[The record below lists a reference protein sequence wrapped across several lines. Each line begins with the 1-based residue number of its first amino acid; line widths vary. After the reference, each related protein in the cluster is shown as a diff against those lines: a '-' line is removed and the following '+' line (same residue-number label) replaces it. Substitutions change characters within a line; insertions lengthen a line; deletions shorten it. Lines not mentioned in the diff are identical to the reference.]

1 VKITPMDI
9 QQKRFSTRWRGL
21 DVVEVDQFL
30 DLLSKEFEELLKE
43 NEQLCDGIQQKTSR
57 ILELEKQE
65 KKVID
70 GLASIQQIID
80 QIKANANREGE
91 LIIEGAHADAR
102 KIVENARGQALQ
114 IENEIQGLIHQRE
127 QFKASFRASID
138 MFRSLLESQEFP
150 PDPSFPPEKD
160 E

>member
-1 VKITPMDI
+1 MKITPMDI

-30 DLLSKEFEELLKE
+30 DLLSKEFEELTRE
-43 NEQLCDGIQQKTSR
+43 NEQLREGIQKKASR
-57 ILELEKQE
+57 ILELESQE

-80 QIKANANREGE
+80 QIKANAQKEGE
-91 LIIEGAHADAR
+91 LIIEGARADAR
-102 KIVENARGQALQ
+102 KIIENARAQALQ
-114 IENEIQGLIHQRE
+114 IENDIQKLIHQRE
-127 QFKASFRASID
+127 QFKASFRASVE
-138 MFRSLLESQEFP
+138 MFRNLLEAQEL
-150 PDPSFPPEKD
+150 PPEPSLPLHKD